1 MQTKSQGYSSDPVD
15 NSREANTS
23 SSLYQ
28 EDNYVRVSQTSSDDC
43 INSSNST
50 GDYINNS
57 EIDSK
62 SNNGAT
68 IGNEETMGSKEGKAV
83 DISTKVTLMT
93 KSR

>member
-1 MQTKSQGYSSDPVD
+1 MD

-43 INSSNST
+43 INRSNST
-50 GDYINNS
+50 GDYNNNC